1 MAATS
6 VMPWRKSRPDLPDR
20 KPPRPAGELLWVHA
34 GTTERG
40 LALCD
45 LGQRM
50 KMLRPDLAVMLTS
63 ANGLVLPASAGG
75 CDLQAGPLP
84 EDQAMEVR
92 QFLDHWRPDLCLWS
106 GGGLRRELLRHC
118 SERGIPKLLVDIEAE
133 EIPARKSRL
142 LPDQSRR
149 TLDEFDR
156 ILTPSDQAAEQL
168 RRMGISSA
176 KVTRASRLRIS
187 ATPPNCHDDEL
198 TRMQADLGS
207 RPVWLAAHCLPDEV
221 PMLLKAH
228 RKASRRLHRL
238 LLILAV
244 ADYDALEDV
253 RGQLQASGLRTADWE
268 VGGEPADNTPVV
280 LSCDD
285 DLGLWYRLA
294 PLSVLAGTFG

>member
-1 MAATS
+1 
-6 VMPWRKSRPDLPDR
+6 
-20 KPPRPAGELLWVHA
+20 
-34 GTTERG
+34 
-40 LALCD
+40 
-45 LGQRM
+45 
-50 KMLRPDLAVMLTS
+50 
-63 ANGLVLPASAGG
+63 
-75 CDLQAGPLP
+75 
-84 EDQAMEVR
+84 
-92 QFLDHWRPDLCLWS
+92 
-106 GGGLRRELLRHC
+106 
-118 SERGIPKLLVDIEAE
+118 
-133 EIPARKSRL
+133 
-142 LPDQSRR
+142 
-149 TLDEFDR
+149 
-156 ILTPSDQAAEQL
+156 
-168 RRMGISSA
+168 MGISSA

-228 RKASRRLHRL
+228 RRASRRLHRL

-268 VGGEPADNTPVV
+268 VGGEPDDNTQVV

-294 PLSVLAGTFG
+294 PLSVLAGTFGKEAACHNPLDAAALGSAVLHGPKIRTHAALYHRLAQAGAALQVLSAEDLAEQVIRLCAPDKAAAMALAGWKVVTEGAELTDQLLELMQDMLDQREAQHAAT